1 MMFETYPTSLMNGS
15 DFLFFYGSDALAGE
29 KKIAVG
35 YFAQPSLGARFQFAI
50 AGGGGRLILNN
61 FMVKLSHDV
70 RASARGIRN
79 TE

>member
-35 YFAQPSLGARFQFAI
+35 YFAQPSLGARFQ
-50 AGGGGRLILNN
+50 
-61 FMVKLSHDV
+61 V
-70 RASARGIRN
+70 RYRRG
-79 TE
+79 EGLF